1 VIDPLRIEPGSA
13 PKLVG
18 RDTSAVP
25 EWSIDKSDAERELA
39 ERVVQIDLLQNRLFA
54 ENARSMLLVLQGTD
68 TAGKDGAI
76 KNTFK
81 QVNPAFLHV
90 TAFKAPSSTELEH
103 DYLWRVHAA
112 LPERGRIGIFNRSH
126 YEDVLV
132 PRGRGLLSAGRVA
145 QRYGHI
151 NDFERMLTDEG
162 TSVVKV
168 LLHISKEEQRQRLQA
183 RVDDPEKRWKMRLAD
198 LDDRKLW
205 DDFQSAYEEM
215 IEATSTEHAPWYVV
229 PADRK
234 WLRNVVV
241 AEIVVRA
248 LEAMAPTIPP
258 GDDGIAGLVVE

>member
-1 VIDPLRIEPGSA
+1 MITPLLVQPGSA
-13 PKLVG
+13 PKLHE

-25 EWSIDKSDAERELA
+25 DWSIEKSDAEKELS
-39 ERVVQIDLLQNRLFA
+39 ERVEQIDLFQNHLFA
-54 ENARSMLLVLQGTD
+54 ENARSVLLVLQGTD

-103 DYLWRVHAA
+103 DYLWRIHAN

-132 PRGRGLLSAGRVA
+132 PKGRNLLPQARIE

-162 TSVVKV
+162 TTVVKC
-168 LLHISKEEQRQRLQA
+168 LLHFSKEEQRERLQA
-183 RVDDPEKRWKMRLAD
+183 RIDDPEKRWKMRLAD

-205 DDFQSAYEEM
+205 DDFQGAYEEM
-215 IEATSTEHAPWYVV
+215 ITATSTEHAPWYVV
-229 PADRK
+229 PSDRK

-241 AEIVVRA
+241 AEIVVRV
-248 LEAMAPTIPP
+248 LEELDPQIPA
-258 GDDGIAGLVVE
+258 GEDGIAGTVVE